1 MADDA
6 KSVVENIHTA
16 WKSRDLD
23 RVLNLLA
30 DDMVFALHIPRE
42 VLPIGGETKGKTAV
56 TAALRGLLD
65 TYDFVTYDPGPLSV
79 DGGKVSGEVK
89 FQYRE
94 KATGEA
100 ITNQL
105 RQLWLVDAG
114 KAQRLDEW
122 HDLAAVTS
130 FLDRVSLRLASKA
143 SEGSA

>member
-1 MADDA
+1 MT
-6 KSVVENIHTA
+6 V
-16 WKSRDLD
+16 
-23 RVLNLLA
+23 
-30 DDMVFALHIPRE
+30 
-42 VLPIGGETKGKTAV
+42 
-56 TAALRGLLD
+56 ALRGLLD

-79 DGGKVSGEVK
+79 DREKVSCEVE

-94 KATGEA
+94 KATGET

-143 SEGSA
+143 SEGSV